1 MAQCLRGSIAFVED
15 QAGRGSGLLGHLYS
29 LAIVTPD
36 IYIIKIVKKKIEKE
50 VPLVS
55 KVNGLE

>member
-1 MAQCLRGSIAFVED
+1 MAQCLRGSTAFVED

-36 IYIIKIVKKKIEKE
+36 IYIIKIVKKKLKKKF
-50 VPLVS
+50 LWS
-55 KVNGLE
+55 LK